1 MNGYVYLVGAG
12 PGDEGLITKSD
23 RVLKSCR
30 YRLI

>member
-12 PGDEGLITKSD
+12 PVMKGLLQKSD
-23 RVLKSCR
+23 GVLKSCR

>member
-23 RVLKSCR
+23 RVFKTCR
-30 YRLI
+30 YCFI

>member
-1 MNGYVYLVGAG
+1 MNGYVYLVGA